1 MIANEL
7 SRRGASLPAARRGGA
22 RTSIALV
29 HRARRVSIA
38 PRRGGL
44 AACAARG
51 SHEADFR
58 AHGWTPPPRSLDPRS
73 LVARWSWFAF
83 GLFSLIFDLAIFR
96 SAGLRAL
103 LPFTMH
109 HTMRFALYCFA
120 CAYPDDD
127 DGYAA
132 SYYFA
137 LYSAAFSVG
146 VLCRATSN
154 RAFVVADLVWFAALI
169 PQRLF
174 MYADDRS
181 SAFGVPLALVLALI
195 DISNGVQ
202 KVGRGTSRACRP
214 PEGDVGDWRR
224 GVRLHVVR
232 APPRRARRAA
242 RAEGRVV
249 QSG

>member
-1 MIANEL
+1 MRPI
-7 SRRGASLPAARRGGA
+7 SA
-22 RTSIALV
+22 RT
-29 HRARRVSIA
+29 
-38 PRRGGL
+38 
-44 AACAARG
+44 
-51 SHEADFR
+51 
-58 AHGWTPPPRSLDPRS
+58 GWTPPPRSLDPRS
-73 LVARWSWFAF
+73 PVARWCWFAF
-83 GLFSLIFDLAIFR
+83 GLTSLIFDLAIFR

-109 HTMRFALYCFA
+109 HAMRFALYCFA
-120 CAYPDDD
+120 CAYPNDD

-195 DISNGVQ
+195 DISNGIQ
-202 KVGRGTSRACRP
+202 KVGRGVLPARADRRRATSRA
-214 PEGDVGDWRR
+214 ELSRR
-224 GVRLHVVR
+224 CTPARR
-232 APPRRARRAA
+232 ASPPRRARRPRA
-242 RAEGRVV
+242 RRDE
-249 QSG
+249 

>member
-7 SRRGASLPAARRGGA
+7 LAAWRAKPPAAQAWRRA
-22 RTSIALV
+22 HVDRNLLFKAHAVYLLLHV
-29 HRARRVSIA
+29 VA
-38 PRRGGL
+38 L

-83 GLFSLIFDLAIFR
+83 GLFSLLFDLAIFR

-109 HTMRFALYCFA
+109 HSMRFALYGFA

-195 DISNGVQ
+195 DISNGIQ
-202 KVGRGTSRACRP
+202 KVGRGIGRACRP
-214 PEGDVGDWRR
+214 PEGDVEGGAAEVYACTSCELLL
-224 GVRLHVVR
+224 GVL
-232 APPRRARRAA
+232 AGPRARRD
-242 RAEGRVV
+242 E
-249 QSG
+249 